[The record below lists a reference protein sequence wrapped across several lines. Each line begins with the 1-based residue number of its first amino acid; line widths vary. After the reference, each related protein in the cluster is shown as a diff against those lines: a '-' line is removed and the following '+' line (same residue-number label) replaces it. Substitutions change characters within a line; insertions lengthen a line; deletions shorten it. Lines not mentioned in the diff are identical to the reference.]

1 MILQC
6 SLSLYSLLMVLLVL
20 LLIGSI
26 IYGSSALI
34 FFLPISAQGP
44 APQAIGVKITS
55 PVKGQ
60 EVLTA
65 TKTTPPPSTSTSTV
79 KSNNLNNNNLMVSGT
94 STDDVNTDCQVSVIV
109 NNVKPYQ
116 PAVANGTGGTNDYST
131 WNFMITPTYTTIK
144 EGPNNKITSKLEC
157 TPNLTKW
164 YSVNVTGVNT
174 TTTTTTNTNTNRAE
188 TAMQTPFVLFPLPIM
203 PDDDNN
209 NNITDSISTRS
220 STNTSNSFSTG
231 SVGYPSKSSLSISL
245 NVTSNSAVS
254 GDDQTIE
261 ATVLDAVSHLQIDS
275 AILELEITDSAGN
288 TIEEFSD
295 DDGSISYTFE
305 VGAEGTEE
313 EDGET
318 VIPGIFTAT
327 LRASAVGYEPESKTT
342 TFNLVEQDEVVEDNN
357 NDIIDDE
364 EDLSIG
370 DSNSGNELFE

>member
-1 MILQC
+1 MLAALTVYAVWISSIITINHQLLIVSNIISAAYAQRESMPSGVSTPFLEWYEKQKYNLQTNN
-6 SLSLYSLLMVLLVL
+6 SLS
-20 LLIGSI
+20 
-26 IYGSSALI
+26 
-34 FFLPISAQGP
+34 
-44 APQAIGVKITS
+44 VKIMS
-55 PVKGQ
+55 PVKDEQELLGQ
-60 EVLTA
+60 GII
-65 TKTTPPPSTSTSTV
+65 
-79 KSNNLNNNNLMVSGT
+79 VSGI
-94 STDDVNTDCQVSVIV
+94 STDNATSDCQVSVIV

-116 PAVANGTGGTNDYST
+116 PAVANGTGGTGDYST

-157 TPNLTKW
+157 APNLTKW

-174 TTTTTTNTNTNRAE
+174 TTTTNIDRAE
-188 TAMQTPFVLFPLPIM
+188 TAMQAPFVLFPLPTI
-203 PDDDNN
+203 PDNN
-209 NNITDSISTRS
+209 NTTDSVSTLS
-220 STNTSNSFSTG
+220 STNTSNSFSTD

>member
-1 MILQC
+1 M
-6 SLSLYSLLMVLLVL
+6 
-20 LLIGSI
+20 
-26 IYGSSALI
+26 
-34 FFLPISAQGP
+34 
-44 APQAIGVKITS
+44 QA
-55 PVKGQ
+55 
-60 EVLTA
+60 
-65 TKTTPPPSTSTSTV
+65 
-79 KSNNLNNNNLMVSGT
+79 
-94 STDDVNTDCQVSVIV
+94 
-109 NNVKPYQ
+109 
-116 PAVANGTGGTNDYST
+116 
-131 WNFMITPTYTTIK
+131 
-144 EGPNNKITSKLEC
+144 
-157 TPNLTKW
+157 
-164 YSVNVTGVNT
+164 
-174 TTTTTTNTNTNRAE
+174 
-188 TAMQTPFVLFPLPIM
+188 PFVLFPLPTI
-203 PDDDNN
+203 PDNN
-209 NNITDSISTRS
+209 NTTDSVSTLS
-220 STNTSNSFSTG
+220 STNTSNSFSTD

-288 TIEEFSD
+288 TIEEVSD

-305 VGAEGTEE
+305 VGAEGAEGE

>member
-94 STDDVNTDCQVSVIV
+94 STDDVNTDCKVSVIV

-174 TTTTTTNTNTNRAE
+174 TTTTTTTTNTNTNRAE

-220 STNTSNSFSTG
+220 STNTSNSFSTD
-231 SVGYPSKSSLSISL
+231 SVG
-245 NVTSNSAVS
+245 
-254 GDDQTIE
+254 
-261 ATVLDAVSHLQIDS
+261 
-275 AILELEITDSAGN
+275 
-288 TIEEFSD
+288 
-295 DDGSISYTFE
+295 
-305 VGAEGTEE
+305 
-313 EDGET
+313 
-318 VIPGIFTAT
+318 
-327 LRASAVGYEPESKTT
+327 
-342 TFNLVEQDEVVEDNN
+342 
-357 NDIIDDE
+357 
-364 EDLSIG
+364 
-370 DSNSGNELFE
+370 